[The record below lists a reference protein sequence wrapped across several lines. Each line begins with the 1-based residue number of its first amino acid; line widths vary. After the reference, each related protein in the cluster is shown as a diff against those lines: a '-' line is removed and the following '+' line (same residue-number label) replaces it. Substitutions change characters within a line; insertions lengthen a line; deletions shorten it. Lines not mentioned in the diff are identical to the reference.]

1 MIGLRPKHLA
11 IELSKLRPHPC
22 TSVELE
28 QYATE
33 GDLAAYWILGIDQVD
48 QVEGKRILDIGAGNG
63 ILGFGCLLIG
73 AQHITLLEADSQA
86 VETIEANAE
95 RLSTRCGG
103 TVEIIQEHVTSQ
115 TEKPVIIPDIVVMNP
130 PWGVQTAKADRPLLE
145 YAFSIG
151 APVVHVLHSARS
163 KHVQALGRD
172 YGYESEAMLETEF
185 RLPPTYLHHTKK
197 KASTT
202 VRCWRF
208 HLPGDAK
215 LPDNEDS

>member
-1 MIGLRPKHLA
+1 MAMRPKHLA
-11 IELSKLRPHPC
+11 IELSKLQPHPC

-48 QVEGKRILDIGAGNG
+48 EMEGKRVLDLGAGNG
-63 ILGFGCLLIG
+63 ILGLGCLLVG
-73 AQHITLLEADSQA
+73 AQHVTLVEADPLV
-86 VETIEANAE
+86 VEIAKSNAE
-95 RLSTRCGG
+95 RLSPRCEG
-103 TVEIIQEHVTSQ
+103 TVQVIQEHISLQSEQPEIV
-115 TEKPVIIPDIVVMNP
+115 PDIVLMNP

-145 YAFSIG
+145 YAFSLG
-151 APVVHVLHSARS
+151 APVVHVLHSAKS

-185 RLPPTYLHHTKK
+185 RLPPTYLHHSKK
-197 KASTT
+197 KATTT

-208 HLPGDAK
+208 HRPGDAK
-215 LPDNEDS
+215 LLEDED

>member
-1 MIGLRPKHLA
+1 MVMRPKHLA
-11 IELSKLRPHPC
+11 IELSKLQPHPC

-48 QVEGKRILDIGAGNG
+48 EMEGKRVLDLGAGNG
-63 ILGFGCLLIG
+63 ILGLGCLLIG
-73 AQHITLLEADSQA
+73 AHHVTLVEADPQ
-86 VETIEANAE
+86 VIERAKTNAE
-95 RLSTRCGG
+95 RLSLRCEG
-103 TVEIIQEHVTSQ
+103 TVEVIQEHVSLQSERPAIT
-115 TEKPVIIPDIVVMNP
+115 PDIVVMNP

-145 YAFSIG
+145 YAFSLG
-151 APVVHVLHSARS
+151 APVVHVLHSAKS

-185 RLPPTYLHHTKK
+185 RLPPTYLHHSKK
-197 KASTT
+197 KATTT

-208 HLPGDAK
+208 HRPGDAK
-215 LPDNEDS
+215 LLEDED

>member
-1 MIGLRPKHLA
+1 MGMRPKHLA
-11 IELSKLRPHPC
+11 IELSKLQPHPC

-48 QVEGKRILDIGAGNG
+48 EMEGKRVLDLGAGNG
-63 ILGFGCLLIG
+63 ILGLGCLLIG
-73 AQHITLLEADSQA
+73 AHHVTLVEADPLV
-86 VETIEANAE
+86 VEKAKANAE
-95 RLSTRCGG
+95 RLSLRCEG
-103 TVEIIQEHVTSQ
+103 TVEVIQEHISLQSGRPEIV
-115 TEKPVIIPDIVVMNP
+115 PDIVLMNP

-145 YAFSIG
+145 YAFSLG
-151 APVVHVLHSARS
+151 APVVHVLHSAKS

-185 RLPPTYLHHTKK
+185 RLPPTYLHHSKK

-215 LPDNEDS
+215 LFEDED

>member
-1 MIGLRPKHLA
+1 LA
-11 IELSKLRPHPC
+11 IELSKLQPHPC

-48 QVEGKRILDIGAGNG
+48 EMEGKRVLDLGAGNG
-63 ILGFGCLLIG
+63 ILGLGCLLVG
-73 AQHITLLEADSQA
+73 AQHVTLVEADPLV
-86 VETIEANAE
+86 VEIAKSNAE
-95 RLSTRCGG
+95 RLSPRCEG
-103 TVEIIQEHVTSQ
+103 TVQVIQEHISLQSEQPEIV
-115 TEKPVIIPDIVVMNP
+115 PDIVLMNP

-145 YAFSIG
+145 YAFSLG
-151 APVVHVLHSARS
+151 APVVHVLHSAKS

-185 RLPPTYLHHTKK
+185 RLPPTYLHHSKK
-197 KASTT
+197 KATTT

-208 HLPGDAK
+208 HRPGDAK
-215 LPDNEDS
+215 LLEDED

>member
-1 MIGLRPKHLA
+1 MRPKHLA
-11 IELSKLRPHPC
+11 IELSKLQPHPC

-48 QVEGKRILDIGAGNG
+48 EMEGKRVLDLGAGNG
-63 ILGFGCLLIG
+63 ILGLGCLLVG
-73 AQHITLLEADSQA
+73 AQHVTLVEADPLV
-86 VETIEANAE
+86 VEIAKSNAE
-95 RLSTRCGG
+95 RLSPRCEG
-103 TVEIIQEHVTSQ
+103 TVQVIQEHISLQSEQPEIV
-115 TEKPVIIPDIVVMNP
+115 PDIVLMNP

-145 YAFSIG
+145 YAFSLG
-151 APVVHVLHSARS
+151 APVVHVLHSAKS

-185 RLPPTYLHHTKK
+185 RLPPTYLHHSKK
-197 KASTT
+197 KATTT

-208 HLPGDAK
+208 HRPGDAK
-215 LPDNEDS
+215 LLEDED

>member
-1 MIGLRPKHLA
+1 MRPKHLA
-11 IELSKLRPHPC
+11 IELSKLRSHPC

-48 QVEGKRILDIGAGNG
+48 IIEGKRILDLGAGNG
-63 ILGFGCLLIG
+63 ILGFGCLLLG
-73 AQHITLLEADSQA
+73 AQHVTLVEADSQA
-86 VETIEANAE
+86 IETIEANAE
-95 RLSTRCGG
+95 RLSTRCQGE
-103 TVEIIQEHVTSQ
+103 VEIIHEHISFQ
-115 TEKPVIIPDIVVMNP
+115 SGKPSSIPDIIVMNP

-145 YAFSIG
+145 FAFSLG
-151 APVVHVLHSARS
+151 APVVHLLHSAKS
-163 KHVQALGRD
+163 KHVEALGRD
-172 YGYESEAMLETEF
+172 FGYESEAMLETEF

-208 HLPGDAK
+208 HRPGDAK
-215 LPDNEDS
+215 LPKEEDS

>member
-1 MIGLRPKHLA
+1 MAMRPKHLA
-11 IELSKLRPHPC
+11 IELSKLQPHPC

-48 QVEGKRILDIGAGNG
+48 EMEGKRVLDLGAGNG
-63 ILGFGCLLIG
+63 ILGLGCLLVG
-73 AQHITLLEADSQA
+73 AQHVTLVEADPLVVKIA
-86 VETIEANAE
+86 KTNAE
-95 RLSTRCGG
+95 RLLLRCEG
-103 TVEIIQEHVTSQ
+103 TVKVIQEHISLQSEQAEIV
-115 TEKPVIIPDIVVMNP
+115 PDIVLMNP

-145 YAFSIG
+145 YAFSLG
-151 APVVHVLHSARS
+151 APVVHVLHSAKS

-185 RLPPTYLHHTKK
+185 RLPPTYLHHSKK
-197 KASTT
+197 KATTT

-208 HLPGDAK
+208 HRPGDAK
-215 LPDNEDS
+215 LLEDED

>member
-1 MIGLRPKHLA
+1 LA
-11 IELSKLRPHPC
+11 IELSKLQPHPC

-48 QVEGKRILDIGAGNG
+48 EMEGKRVLDLGAGNG
-63 ILGFGCLLIG
+63 ILGLGCLLVG
-73 AQHITLLEADSQA
+73 AQHVTLVEADPLV
-86 VETIEANAE
+86 VEIAKTNAE
-95 RLSTRCGG
+95 RLLLRCEG
-103 TVEIIQEHVTSQ
+103 TVKVIQEHISLQSEQAEIV
-115 TEKPVIIPDIVVMNP
+115 PDIVLMNP

-145 YAFSIG
+145 YAFSLG
-151 APVVHVLHSARS
+151 APVVHVLHSAKS

-185 RLPPTYLHHTKK
+185 RLPPTYLHHSKK
-197 KASTT
+197 KATTT

-208 HLPGDAK
+208 HRPGDAK
-215 LPDNEDS
+215 LLEDED

>member
-1 MIGLRPKHLA
+1 MAMRPKHLA
-11 IELSKLRPHPC
+11 IELSKLQPHPC

-48 QVEGKRILDIGAGNG
+48 EMEGKRVLDLGAGNG
-63 ILGFGCLLIG
+63 ILGLGCLLVG
-73 AQHITLLEADSQA
+73 AQHVTLVEADPLVVKIA
-86 VETIEANAE
+86 KTNAE
-95 RLSTRCGG
+95 RLSPRCEG
-103 TVEIIQEHVTSQ
+103 TVQVIQEHISLQSEQPEIV
-115 TEKPVIIPDIVVMNP
+115 PDIVLMNP

-145 YAFSIG
+145 YAFSLG
-151 APVVHVLHSARS
+151 APVVHVLHSAKS

-185 RLPPTYLHHTKK
+185 RLPPTYLHHSKK
-197 KASTT
+197 KATTT

-208 HLPGDAK
+208 HRPGDAK
-215 LPDNEDS
+215 LLEDED

>member
-1 MIGLRPKHLA
+1 MRPKHLA
-11 IELSKLRPHPC
+11 IELSKLQPHPC

-48 QVEGKRILDIGAGNG
+48 GVAGKRILDLGAGNG

-73 AQHITLLEADSQA
+73 AQHITLVEADPQA
-86 VETIEANAE
+86 IESANNNAE
-95 RLSTRCGG
+95 RLRQRCDG
-103 TVEIIQEHVTSQ
+103 TIEIIQEHISAQ
-115 TEKPVIIPDIVVMNP
+115 TEKPKEVPDIVVMNP

-145 YAFSIG
+145 YAFSLG
-151 APVVHVLHSARS
+151 APVVHVLHSAKS
-163 KHVQALGRD
+163 KHLQALGRD
-172 YGYESEAMLETEF
+172 FGYESEAMLETEF

-197 KASTT
+197 KATTT
-202 VRCWRF
+202 VCCWRF

-215 LPDNEDS
+215 LIEEEDS

>member
-1 MIGLRPKHLA
+1 MRPKHLA
-11 IELSKLRPHPC
+11 IELSKLLPHPC
-22 TSVELE
+22 SSVELE

-48 QVEGKRILDIGAGNG
+48 TVEGKRVLDLGAGNG
-63 ILGFGCLLIG
+63 ILGFGCLLLG
-73 AQHITLLEADSQA
+73 AQHVTLVESDVQA
-86 VETIEANAE
+86 VERIEANAE
-95 RLSTRCGG
+95 RLSSRCDGEI
-103 TVEIIQEHVTSQ
+103 EIIHEHISLRS
-115 TEKPVIIPDIVVMNP
+115 EKPTITPDIVIMNP

-145 YAFSIG
+145 YAFSLG
-151 APVVHVLHSARS
+151 ASVIHLLHSAQS

-208 HLPGDAK
+208 YRPGDAK
-215 LPDNEDS
+215 LLEDEDA

>member
-1 MIGLRPKHLA
+1 MRPKHLA

-48 QVEGKRILDIGAGNG
+48 IIEGKRILDLGAGNG
-63 ILGFGCLLIG
+63 ILGFGCLLLG
-73 AQHITLLEADSQA
+73 AQHVTLVEADSQA
-86 VETIEANAE
+86 IETIEANAE
-95 RLSTRCGG
+95 RLSTRCQGE
-103 TVEIIQEHVTSQ
+103 VEIIHEHISFQ
-115 TEKPVIIPDIVVMNP
+115 SGKPSSIPDIIVMNP

-145 YAFSIG
+145 FAFSLG
-151 APVVHVLHSARS
+151 APVVHLLHSAKS
-163 KHVQALGRD
+163 KHVEALGRD
-172 YGYESEAMLETEF
+172 FGYESEAMLETEF

-208 HLPGDAK
+208 HRPGDAK
-215 LPDNEDS
+215 LPKEEDS

>member
-1 MIGLRPKHLA
+1 MRPKHLA
-11 IELSKLRPHPC
+11 IELSKLRPHPS

-48 QVEGKRILDIGAGNG
+48 IIEGKRILDLGAGNG
-63 ILGFGCLLIG
+63 ILGFGCLLLG
-73 AQHITLLEADSQA
+73 AQHVTF
-86 VETIEANAE
+86 VESDVEVIEVIEENAE
-95 RLSTRCGG
+95 RISTRCEGE
-103 TVEIIQEHVTSQ
+103 VEVRHEHISLQ
-115 TEKPVIIPDIVVMNP
+115 SEKPSVVPDLVVMNP

-145 YAFSIG
+145 YAFSLG
-151 APVVHVLHSARS
+151 TPVIHLLHSAKS
-163 KHVQALGRD
+163 KHVEALGRD
-172 YGYESEAMLETEF
+172 FGYESEALLETDF

-208 HLPGDAK
+208 HRPGDAR
-215 LPDNEDS
+215 LPKEEDS

>member
-1 MIGLRPKHLA
+1 MA
-11 IELSKLRPHPC
+11 IELSKLHPHPC

-48 QVEGKRILDIGAGNG
+48 NVEAKRVLDLGAGNG
-63 ILGFGCLLIG
+63 ILGFGCLLLG
-73 AQHITLLEADSQA
+73 AQHVTLVEADIRA
-86 VETIEANAE
+86 VERIEENAE
-95 RLSTRCGG
+95 RLSSRCDGK
-103 TVEIIQEHVTSQ
+103 VEIIHEHISLRS
-115 TEKPVIIPDIVVMNP
+115 EKPKIIPDIVVMNP

-145 YAFSIG
+145 YAFSLG
-151 APVVHVLHSARS
+151 APVVHLLHSAQS

-172 YGYESEAMLETEF
+172 YGYDSEAMLETEF

-197 KASTT
+197 KATTT

-208 HLPGDAK
+208 YRPGDAK
-215 LPDNEDS
+215 LLEDEDA

>member
-1 MIGLRPKHLA
+1 MAMRPKHLA
-11 IELSKLRPHPC
+11 IELSKLQPHPC

-48 QVEGKRILDIGAGNG
+48 EMEGKRVLDLGAGNG
-63 ILGFGCLLIG
+63 ILGLGCLLVG
-73 AQHITLLEADSQA
+73 AQHVTLVEADPLV
-86 VETIEANAE
+86 VEIAKSNAE
-95 RLSTRCGG
+95 RLSPRCEG
-103 TVEIIQEHVTSQ
+103 TVQVIQEHISLQSEQPEIV
-115 TEKPVIIPDIVVMNP
+115 PDIVLMNP

-145 YAFSIG
+145 YAFSLG
-151 APVVHVLHSARS
+151 APVVHVLHSAKS

-185 RLPPTYLHHTKK
+185 RLPPTYLHHSKK
-197 KASTT
+197 KATTT

-208 HLPGDAK
+208 HRPGDAK
-215 LPDNEDS
+215 LLEDEE

>member
-1 MIGLRPKHLA
+1 LA
-11 IELSKLRPHPC
+11 IELSKLQPHPC

-48 QVEGKRILDIGAGNG
+48 EMEGKRVLDLGAGNG
-63 ILGFGCLLIG
+63 ILGLGCLLVG
-73 AQHITLLEADSQA
+73 AQHVTLVEADPLV
-86 VETIEANAE
+86 VEIAKTNAE
-95 RLSTRCGG
+95 RLLLRCEG
-103 TVEIIQEHVTSQ
+103 TVKVIQEHISLQ
-115 TEKPVIIPDIVVMNP
+115 SEQPDIVPDIVLMNP

-145 YAFSIG
+145 YAFSLG
-151 APVVHVLHSARS
+151 APVVHVLHSAKS

-185 RLPPTYLHHTKK
+185 RLPPTYLHHSKK
-197 KASTT
+197 KATTT

-208 HLPGDAK
+208 HRPGDAK
-215 LPDNEDS
+215 LLEDED

>member
-1 MIGLRPKHLA
+1 MRPKHLA
-11 IELSKLRPHPC
+11 IELSKLHPHPC

-48 QVEGKRILDIGAGNG
+48 NVEAKRVLDLGAGNG
-63 ILGFGCLLIG
+63 ILGFGCLLLG
-73 AQHITLLEADSQA
+73 AQHVTLVEADIRA
-86 VETIEANAE
+86 VERIEENAE
-95 RLSTRCGG
+95 RLSSRCDGK
-103 TVEIIQEHVTSQ
+103 VEIIHEHISLRS
-115 TEKPVIIPDIVVMNP
+115 EKPKIIPDIVVMNP

-145 YAFSIG
+145 YAFSLG
-151 APVVHVLHSARS
+151 APVVHLLHSAQS

-172 YGYESEAMLETEF
+172 YGYDSEAMLETEF

-197 KASTT
+197 KATTT

-208 HLPGDAK
+208 YRPGDAK
-215 LPDNEDS
+215 LLEDEDA

>member
-1 MIGLRPKHLA
+1 MAMRPKHLA
-11 IELSKLRPHPC
+11 IELSKLQPHPC

-48 QVEGKRILDIGAGNG
+48 EMEGKRVLDLGAGNG
-63 ILGFGCLLIG
+63 ILGLGCLLVG
-73 AQHITLLEADSQA
+73 AQHVTLVEADPLV
-86 VETIEANAE
+86 VEIAKTNAE
-95 RLSTRCGG
+95 RLLLRCEG
-103 TVEIIQEHVTSQ
+103 TVKVIQEHISLQSEQPEIV
-115 TEKPVIIPDIVVMNP
+115 PDIVLMNP

-145 YAFSIG
+145 YAFSLG
-151 APVVHVLHSARS
+151 APVVHVLHSAKS

-185 RLPPTYLHHTKK
+185 RLPPTYLHHSKK
-197 KASTT
+197 KATTT

-208 HLPGDAK
+208 HRPGDAK
-215 LPDNEDS
+215 LLEDED

>member
-1 MIGLRPKHLA
+1 MAMRPKHLA
-11 IELSKLRPHPC
+11 IELSKLQPHPC

-48 QVEGKRILDIGAGNG
+48 EMEGKRVLDLGAGNG
-63 ILGFGCLLIG
+63 ILGLGCLLVG
-73 AQHITLLEADSQA
+73 AQHVTLVEADPLV
-86 VETIEANAE
+86 VEIAKSNAE
-95 RLSTRCGG
+95 RLSPRCEG
-103 TVEIIQEHVTSQ
+103 TVQVIQDHISLQSEQPEIV
-115 TEKPVIIPDIVVMNP
+115 PDIVLMNP

-145 YAFSIG
+145 YAFSLG
-151 APVVHVLHSARS
+151 APVVHVLHSAKS

-185 RLPPTYLHHTKK
+185 RLPPTYLHHSKK
-197 KASTT
+197 KATTT

-208 HLPGDAK
+208 HRPGDAK
-215 LPDNEDS
+215 LLEDED